1 MKKILLISLLFIG
14 CSTNN
19 TKVENSVDSVDSVLI
34 KSQENLNK
42 ADQINKQ
49 GDSSITGKV
58 EKTVQKIQVMEQ
70 QITELKQENNELK
83 TMLNDANDAGEP
95 FKLLPVSDYQSY

>member
-1 MKKILLISLLFIG
+1 MKKILLISLLFLG
-14 CSTNN
+14 CSTNE
-19 TKVENSVDSVDSVLI
+19 TEVDLSVDSTDSVLV

-42 ADQINKQ
+42 ANEINKQ

-58 EKTVQKIQVMEQ
+58 EKTVQKIQVMEK

-83 TMLNDANDAGEP
+83 TKLNDVNDAGKP
-95 FKLLPVSDYQSY
+95 FKLLPVSDY